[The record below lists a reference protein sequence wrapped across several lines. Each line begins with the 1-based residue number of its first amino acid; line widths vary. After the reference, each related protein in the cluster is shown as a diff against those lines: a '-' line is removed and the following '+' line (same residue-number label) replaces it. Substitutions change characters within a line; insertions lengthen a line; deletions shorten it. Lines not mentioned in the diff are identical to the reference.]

1 MMPQLKPVIDAAV
14 NHAVIDA
21 TNRVSTILSTAY
33 DEANRKRFTVVEP
46 RSGPMG
52 LPISPSSK

>member
-52 LPISPSSK
+52 LPISPS